1 MKIETLD
8 QLESILGATVRG
20 FQYEPL
26 IEAVANDDDSR
37 IAGDIYRLLFLGKP
51 EQLESQVEALRQSFA
66 VYFGLDETESEK
78 IDYAEPAYGNF
89 SAEKEV
95 KIA

>member
-1 MKIETLD
+1 MKMELETLD
-8 QLESILGATVRG
+8 ELETRCTLENI
-20 FQYEPL
+20 
-26 IEAVANDDDSR
+26 IEAVGNDDDDR

-51 EQLESQVEALRQSFA
+51 EQLESQLEALRQSFA
-66 VYFGLDETESEK
+66 VYFGLDETESET